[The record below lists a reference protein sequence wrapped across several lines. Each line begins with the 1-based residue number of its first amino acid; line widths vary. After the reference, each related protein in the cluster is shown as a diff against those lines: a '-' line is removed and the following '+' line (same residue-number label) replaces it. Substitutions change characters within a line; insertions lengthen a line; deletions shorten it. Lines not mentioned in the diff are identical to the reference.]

1 MQIISSEQIVLA
13 SASPRRAELLTRMG
27 LPFDS
32 APAGIEEII
41 FPNESPRRHVLRLS
55 KEKTLFVS
63 KAYPN
68 AWVIGADTIVFM
80 NGEIIGKPATPE
92 DARII
97 LAKLSDRKHEVFTG
111 FCIMNAKKKIMSC
124 EVARSSVIFRKLD
137 VDEISWYTRTS
148 EPYDKAGAYAVQG
161 MSAAFIREIKG
172 SFTNVMGLPMC
183 ELVEKLK
190 DLGAIRFGSLAEVR
204 GKGV

>member
-1 MQIISSEQIVLA
+1 MQIASSDRIILA
-13 SASPRRAELLTRMG
+13 SASPRRIELLKLMG

-32 APAGIEEII
+32 MPADIEETVL
-41 FPNESPRRHVLRLS
+41 PNENPRRHVRRLS
-55 KEKTLFVS
+55 KEKTRFIAKIHPTS
-63 KAYPN
+63 
-68 AWVIGADTIVFM
+68 WVIGADTIVFI

-111 FCIMNAKKKIMSC
+111 FCIMNIDRKITIC
-124 EVARSSVIFRKLD
+124 EVVRSSVIFREID
-137 VDEISWYTRTS
+137 ANEISWYTSTP

-161 MSAAFIREIKG
+161 ISAAFIRGIKG

-183 ELVEKLK
+183 EIVEKLK
-190 DLGAIRFGSLAEVR
+190 IFGAIYFDRE
-204 GKGV
+204 K